1 MWTWLWFSFSSGPLN
16 LLLVLQHWSLLQSLI
31 QIYALCGCHCQLF
44 AVSKQFLVVLGMV
57 ACHYA
62 GNRALAI
69 SKSSD
74 EVFCG
79 YYNPLASVCN
89 WQIRF
94 IRKLMFAKT
103 QVKQSIL
110 LTRFEQRKKKAR
122 HIFGI
127 ETPTGN
133 FAP

>member
-1 MWTWLWFSFSSGPLN
+1 MIVVFLFFWPIESITSLTALIIVTKFNTDLCPVWL
-16 LLLVLQHWSLLQSLI
+16 SLSVV
-31 QIYALCGCHCQLF
+31 F
-44 AVSKQFLVVLGMV
+44 TVSKQFLVVLWMV
-57 ACHYA
+57 ARHYA

-110 LTRFEQRKKKAR
+110 LTRFEQRKKKAC